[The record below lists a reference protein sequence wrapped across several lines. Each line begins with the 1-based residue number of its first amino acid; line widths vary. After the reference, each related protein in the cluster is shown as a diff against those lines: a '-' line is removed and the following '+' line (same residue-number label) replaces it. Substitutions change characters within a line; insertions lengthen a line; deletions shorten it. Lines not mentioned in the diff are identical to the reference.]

1 MRVVAT
7 RVMLNSTLESA
18 LVLGG
23 PEVVSVKWTAT
34 KLASVNLRFVSQKLS
49 ACNQPLVATRT
60 SALARCRCPDGSSP
74 SRLVRDGSATTTT
87 PPAATG

>member
-34 KLASVNLRFVSQKLS
+34 KLATVNVRYVSQLRLS
-49 ACNQPLVATRT
+49 ACNSPIG
-60 SALARCRCPDGSSP
+60 ARSVLCPDGSSP